1 MNNHLPFGRHG
12 GLAAM
17 MRYVEQED
25 IIRRAIGPSLAQR
38 SLLESPQNMHAAL
51 NAVRLVD
58 QIPQRRWGIERG
70 AADEALWMRR
80 LPRFEQYVT
89 NDWIAAI
96 RKTAIDIYQD
106 RNGILNTHKA
116 LISAAVPEWEGGR
129 STFDSNKPAIS
140 ALMASTNWSARFRLL
155 SERITPDLA
164 SIRMAA
170 ERVRMSDAMKFRATA
185 GMATISTSAFLA
197 EQVLEAHRL
206 IEAMDR
212 SDGPE
217 QSAGLFVALVGLMS
231 AIVQRFGG
239 NTAEEISKIGAIKLF
254 EIFLA
259 IVMLAQ
265 SVASICTPAAE
276 RKVIDETNAEVE
288 NLKQQIETILQV
300 SEIASEAYIGNLP
313 RAELRRDAAIRREPH
328 GKAQMLIRLDAGT
341 EVAVEERCGNWQ
353 SVVYRDPLTEQL
365 SAGWV
370 FATAVQLHSEPERY
384 LSRLGTGTDAGAEH

>member
-1 MNNHLPFGRHG
+1 MSNQLPFGRHG

-17 MRYVEQED
+17 MRHVEQAD

-38 SLLESPQNMHAAL
+38 ILVESPQNIHAAL

-58 QIPQRRWGIERG
+58 QIPQTRWGIESG
-70 AADEALWMRR
+70 ALDEALWMRR
-80 LPRFEQYVT
+80 LPLFQKYVT
-89 NDWIAAI
+89 NEWIAAI

-116 LISAAVPEWEGGR
+116 RIRAAVPEWERVR

-155 SERITPDLA
+155 SERITPDLG

-170 ERVRMSDAMKFRATA
+170 ERVRMNDAMKLRATA

-197 EQVLEAHRL
+197 EQVLEADRL

-212 SDGPE
+212 SDDPE
-217 QSAGLFVALVGLMS
+217 QSAGLFIALVGLMS
-231 AIVQRFGG
+231 AIVQRFGE

-254 EIFLA
+254 EIFLG

-265 SVASICTPAAE
+265 SVASFCIPAAE

-288 NLKQQIETILQV
+288 NLKTV
-300 SEIASEAYIGNLP
+300 DF
-313 RAELRRDAAIRREPH
+313 R
-328 GKAQMLIRLDAGT
+328 
-341 EVAVEERCGNWQ
+341 
-353 SVVYRDPLTEQL
+353 
-365 SAGWV
+365 
-370 FATAVQLHSEPERY
+370 
-384 LSRLGTGTDAGAEH
+384 